1 MARAAANDA
10 DKAHARADVTMS
22 RSDGYAR
29 CARARGAHGADGDGA
44 RRAKM
49 QSTSS
54 ARERDDAREDARDDD
69 ETQRRG
75 ALH

>member
-1 MARAAANDA
+1 
-10 DKAHARADVTMS
+10 MS
-22 RSDGYAR
+22 RGDGYAR

-44 RRAKM
+44 RRTKIP
-49 QSTSS
+49 STSS
-54 ARERDDAREDARDDD
+54 ARERDDARDDARDDD